1 MNEQAIYYFLMFFAG
16 AILARVIFYFQNKS
30 TERDTIRLLSVQV
43 ISAFEFLHKINKTY
57 IEDRVSFYTKANSWD
72 DSQKSKYLNL
82 EERQL
87 EQQMNVV
94 TLLLISSFKKRFR
107 KDLLFKN
114 WGDIKNVLRKVEE
127 AVDEEDKR

>member
-1 MNEQAIYYFLMFFAG
+1 MFFAG
-16 AILARVIFYFQNKS
+16 AILARIIFYFQNKS

-57 IEDRVSFYTKANSWD
+57 IEDRVSFYAKANSWD

-94 TLLLISSFKKRFR
+94 TLLLINSFKKKFR

-114 WGDIKNVLRKVEE
+114 WSDIKQLLHKAEE
-127 AVDEEDKR
+127 VVNEKDKR

>member
-1 MNEQAIYYFLMFFAG
+1 MFFAG
-16 AILARVIFYFQNKS
+16 AILARIIFYFQNKS

-57 IEDRVSFYTKANSWD
+57 IEDRVSFYAKANSWD

-94 TLLLISSFKKRFR
+94 TLLLINSFKKAGLPT
-107 KDLLFKN
+107 KCS
-114 WGDIKNVLRKVEE
+114 GD
-127 AVDEEDKR
+127 